1 MRSETEHDKD
11 RERERERGSG
21 ALFRQLIHN
30 SKLIAFGALSRL
42 KSPDP

>member
-1 MRSETEHDKD
+1 MRSETEHDK
-11 RERERERGSG
+11 ERERERGGSG